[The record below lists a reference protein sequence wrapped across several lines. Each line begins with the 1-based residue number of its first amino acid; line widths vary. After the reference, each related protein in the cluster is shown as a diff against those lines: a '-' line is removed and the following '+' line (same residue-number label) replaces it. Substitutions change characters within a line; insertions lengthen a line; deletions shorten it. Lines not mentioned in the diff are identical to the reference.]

1 MVEMVLG
8 LIGLAALA
16 WLTER
21 FFTIYHDKS
30 IQNYERNK
38 RLWVIGLTL
47 VFTVIAIVA
56 TVIIV

>member
-21 FFTIYHDKS
+21 FFTIYHDES